1 MDSPPCNFRRP
12 MIATSVPSSIASASS
27 NAKSIYNR
35 VIANEST
42 LRIVSV
48 LYKIKSKMHRLHT

>member
-1 MDSPPCNFRRP
+1 

-35 VIANEST
+35 VNANEST
-42 LRIVSV
+42 LKIVSV
-48 LYKIKSKMHRLHT
+48 LYKNKIKMHRTSHIKAVQH